1 MSGKLMQYVPIY
13 LSVDWMGV
21 WTVER
26 QGVQQTFPTQFQAR
40 LHIRQ
45 TWGKMAEQMVHVH
58 AVQPSH
64 G

>member
-13 LSVDWMGV
+13 LSADWRGV

-26 QGVQQTFPTQFQAR
+26 EGVQQTFPTQFQAR
-40 LHIRQ
+40 KYIRN
-45 TWGKMAEQMVHVH
+45 TWGRMAEQLVHVH